1 MKIQIFSCFLNFKYT
16 FQYIWDLNLKI
27 VQEIK
32 KNVSNS
38 AKTEI
43 SRLPAQYSSLTP
55 DHNYISGPNATSNN
69 PRDWLLYPT
78 GIIFEINAKNYRSI
92 VLPVKEN
99 VQFLQLQDLPEKSR
113 HDFLFFLLYK
123 KA

>member
-78 GIIFEINAKNYRSI
+78 GIIFEINAKKLRVNSSPGKRKRS
-92 VLPVKEN
+92 VSPTAG
-99 VQFLQLQDLPEKSR
+99 PSR
-113 HDFLFFLLYK
+113 K
-123 KA
+123 ITP